1 VADQKSLELETEKEQ
16 AGTELGSVTESK
28 HKGEQEEKEQVG
40 GATSEAEVQERE
52 SKSSRRKRK
61 KLSEELEEKTRL
73 LEEKEKE
80 LEELRDLYVRKLAE
94 FDNYRKRTQRE
105 FVELV
110 KNANADL
117 ILQLLPVVDD
127 LERSLKAAEEG
138 TTLEAFVEGV
148 RMIYQ
153 KFVDVLS
160 KQGLQR
166 IESVGQPFDPHKHEA
181 LMQVEKEGV
190 EPGTVVDEHQPGYV
204 LNERVLRHAKVIVSK

>member
-1 VADQKSLELETEKEQ
+1 MANEKSLELETEKKQ
-16 AGTELGSVTESK
+16 TGTEQGSVTESK
-28 HKGEQEEKEQVG
+28 SKGEQEGKEQVG
-40 GATSEAEVQERE
+40 GATSEAEVQGRE

>member
-1 VADQKSLELETEKEQ
+1 MADQKSLELETEKEQ

>member
-1 VADQKSLELETEKEQ
+1 MVQERVAELETDKEQ
-16 AGTELGSVTESK
+16 TGTEQTGVKKSEQ
-28 HKGEQEEKEQVG
+28 KGEQEKSEQVG
-40 GATSEAEVQERE
+40 QTEERE
-52 SKSSRRKRK
+52 GRSSRKRRK

-127 LERSLKAAEEG
+127 LERSLKVAEEG

-153 KFVDVLS
+153 KFVDVLA
-160 KQGLQR
+160 KQGVQR

-190 EPGTVVDEHQPGYV
+190 EPGTVVDEHQPGYL
-204 LNERVLRHAKVIVSK
+204 LNDRVLRHAKVIVSK

>member
-1 VADQKSLELETEKEQ
+1 MVVLKRNQATVDELKQKEQSVEPEAKPDTEAVSAEKPQTTSRKKRRTIKELEQ
-16 AGTELGSVTESK
+16 ELAAK
-28 HKGEQEEKEQVG
+28 QK
-40 GATSEAEVQERE
+40 
-52 SKSSRRKRK
+52 
-61 KLSEELEEKTRL
+61 L
-73 LEEKEKE
+73 LESKEKE

-117 ILQLLPVVDD
+117 ILQILPVVDD
-127 LERSLKAAEEG
+127 LERSLKAAEEHQQNFD
-138 TTLEAFVEGV
+138 AFVEGV

-153 KFVDVLS
+153 KLMAVLE
-160 KQGLQR
+160 KQGLKR
-166 IESVGQPFDPHKHEA
+166 IESVGQPFDPEKHEA

-190 EPGTVVDEHQPGYV
+190 DPNTVVEEHQAGYL